1 MTADSTADTAGNAAA
16 DTRAVFYISDST
28 GITVES
34 IGRSVLAQFDNLNFS
49 ERTISFVD
57 TGEKLQTAIA
67 EINQAGAPAR
77 PLVFYTFSNE
87 ALSAQLKE
95 NCTAFTLD
103 CLAGFINPLAS
114 ELGQDPSHVTSGR
127 FSSRRG
133 RDYQRR
139 IDAVNFTLNNDDGIS
154 TRFYADADVILVGVS
169 RSGKTPVSLYLALH
183 YGVFTANYPL
193 VDEDLLD
200 DKLPAPLAKHQS
212 KLYGLS
218 VSPQRLAQIRAER
231 RPGSRYADL
240 NKCRQEVAAGRQI
253 FTSNG
258 IPYLDSTKQSVEELA
273 SKILSQARLTRYL

>member
-1 MTADSTADTAGNAAA
+1 MSENFD
-16 DTRAVFYISDST
+16 RAVFYISDST

-49 ERTISFVD
+49 ERTVSFVD
-57 TGEKLQTAIA
+57 SSEKIAATIEEIHRATGAT
-67 EINQAGAPAR
+67 NGAR
-77 PLVFYTFSNE
+77 PLVFYTFADES
-87 ALSAQLKE
+87 LSTQIQK
-95 NCTAFTLD
+95 NCNAFTLD
-103 CLAGFINPLAS
+103 CLTMFINPLAA

-154 TRFYADADVILVGVS
+154 VRFYSEADIILIGVS

-200 DKLPAPLAKHQS
+200 DKLPEPLVKYQQ
-212 KLYGLS
+212 KLYGLT
-218 VSPQRLAQIRAER
+218 VSPQRLAQIRGER

-240 NKCRQEVAAGRQI
+240 AKCRQEVAAGRQI
-253 FTSNG
+253 FISNG

-273 SKILSQARLTRYL
+273 SKILSGAQLTRYL